1 MLSIVKSIA
10 LHGLQGYLVNIQVD
24 ISAGMPAFEIV
35 GLPDTSI
42 RESKERVK
50 TAIRNSTLEFLSRR
64 IVVNLAPASTK
75 KEGSIFDLPI
85 AIGILIATGVISD
98 KPLDN
103 TIFIGELSLDGS
115 IGSVK
120 GVLPI
125 CIEAKR
131 LGIKRI
137 ILPKANAKEACIIK
151 EVEMIPVSDLN
162 EIISYLNGDIII
174 SKEKTLEFTSNINS
188 NYEFDFSEVKGQE
201 NVKRALE
208 IAAAGGHNCLLI
220 RKSWLWENN
229 ASTQTPLYFTRFNF

>member
-85 AIGILIATGVISD
+85 AVGILIATGVISN

-115 IGSVK
+115 ISSVK

-229 ASTQTPLYFTRFNF
+229 ASTQTPLYFT

>member
-85 AIGILIATGVISD
+85 AVGILIATGVISN

-115 IGSVK
+115 ISSVK

-131 LGIKRI
+131 SGIKRI

-229 ASTQTPLYFTRFNF
+229 ASTQTPLYFT

>member
-24 ISAGMPAFEIV
+24 ISAGMPAVEIV

-42 RESKERVK
+42 REAKERVK
-50 TAIRNSTLEFLSRR
+50 TAIRNSTSEFLSRK
-64 IVVNLAPASTK
+64 IVVNLAPANTK

-85 AIGILIATGVISD
+85 AVGILIANG
-98 KPLDN
+98 
-103 TIFIGELSLDGS
+103 FIYNADLTDTVLVGELSLDGS
-115 IGSVK
+115 ICSVK

-137 ILPKANAKEACIIK
+137 LLPKSNAKEASIIQDL
-151 EVEMIPVSDLN
+151 EIIPISNLN
-162 EIISYLNGDIII
+162 EVIDYLNGIFFI
-174 SKEKTLEFTSNINS
+174 SQEPTTNFILENHAT
-188 NYEFDFSEVKGQE
+188 YEFDFSEVKGQE

-208 IAAAGGHNCLLI
+208 ISAAGGHNCLLI
-220 RKSWLWENN
+220 R
-229 ASTQTPLYFTRFNF
+229 